1 MKHPSRAMT
10 IAGSSAGGS
19 AGIQADLKTFQELDV
34 YGMSIITAIVGRHP
48 KTDKNVHAISLEA
61 IEAQFQQRSSKL
73 AWTESRLACCSPKKS
88 LN

>member
-1 MKHPSRAMT
+1 MKHPYRAMT

-61 IEAQFQQRSSKL
+61 IGSSIFNSDQASWRGRNQDWHAVLQRSH
-73 AWTESRLACCSPKKS
+73 
-88 LN
+88 